1 MAGPIGGG
9 GLDDGNLVRRV
20 LFLFLDGVGL
30 GADDPAFNPLAG
42 RSYPTLESLAG
53 GRPLTASSGRV
64 IGASA
69 ALIPTDA
76 QMGIAG
82 RPQSATGQA
91 SLLTGQNAPALVG
104 EHYGPRP
111 DSRVRRILEQ
121 GNLFQRVQELGLAAC
136 FCNAYPQAYFDAVQR
151 GKRLLSAIPYAATVA
166 GLPLLTGEE
175 LRQGTALASDF
186 TGEGWRTQLGY
197 TDVPVYSPAEA
208 GAKLWELARDYAFVF
223 LEHWQTD
230 VFGHHRQLAEAVA
243 DLQVFDGF
251 LGGLLDAADLDE
263 TLVIVAS
270 DHGNVE
276 DCSHGKHTENP
287 ALTVLVGAAS
297 REYAEGVWAL
307 TDLAPAA
314 LDYLAG

>member
-1 MAGPIGGG
+1 M
-9 GLDDGNLVRRV
+9 RRV
-20 LFLFLDGVGL
+20 IFLFLDGVGL
-30 GADDPAFNPLAG
+30 GADDPAINPLAG
-42 RSYPTLESLAG
+42 RVYPTLDRLTG

-69 ALIPTDA
+69 ALIPADA
-76 QMGIAG
+76 QMGIPG

-91 SLLTGQNAPALVG
+91 TLLSGQNAPALLG

-111 DSRVRRILEQ
+111 DSRVRRILGH

-136 FCNAYPQAYFDAVQR
+136 FINAYPQGYFDAVQR

-166 GLPLLTGEE
+166 GLPLLTHEE
-175 LRQGTALASDF
+175 LRNGVALASDF
-186 TGEGWRTQLGY
+186 TNEGWRTELGY
-197 TDVPVYSPAEA
+197 TDVPVYSPAAA
-208 GAKLWELARDYAFVF
+208 GAKLWELARDNALIF

-230 VFGHHRQLAEAVA
+230 VYGHHRQLTEAVA
-243 DLQVFDGF
+243 DLQTFDGF
-251 LGGLLDAADLDE
+251 LGGLLDAADLDD

-287 ALTVLVGAAS
+287 ALTLLVGSAS
-297 REYAEGVWAL
+297 AEYAQKVWAL
-307 TDLAPAA
+307 TDLAPVA
-314 LDYLAG
+314 LEYLAGKPG